1 MMLEP
6 SAFLITLGGILLLG
20 LATDALGKFTRLPR
34 VTLLLLFGLL
44 IGREGL
50 NLLPSSQELWFTY
63 TADMA
68 LVMVGFLLGQKF
80 NRKEF
85 QKYGLVVLQSSIII
99 VLITALMVSIG
110 LIMVGMQPALA
121 LLLAGISTATA
132 PAATLDVIHES
143 KAKGEFTDILQ
154 GIVAIDDA
162 WGIVLFSFILASVQV
177 LFGPGDVLLVLKY
190 GFWELFGAVGLGFAL
205 GVPMAYLSGRIK
217 PGEPT
222 LLEAL
227 GIVLLCGG
235 LSLAL
240 NVSFLLSSIVLGA
253 TISNFARHH
262 KRTFSAIEG
271 IEHPFLI
278 LFFIFAGASLELESL
293 LEVGLVGLIYIVL
306 RVAGRLLGGWLSGK
320 LTNLTEALTIWI
332 GPALLPQAGVAMGMA
347 LIAVHTLPEL
357 REIILP
363 VVIGSTIVFELF
375 GPIFTKLALS
385 KSGDLKTGKV

>member
-1 MMLEP
+1 MLEP

-20 LATDALGKFTRLPR
+20 LATDALGKYTRLPR

-80 NRKEF
+80 NRREF
-85 QKYGLVVLQSSIII
+85 KKHGQVVLQASLVIVVLTAII
-99 VLITALMVSIG
+99 VSAG
-110 LIMVGMQPALA
+110 LILVGFSMALA
-121 LLLAGISTATA
+121 LLLAGISTATD
-132 PAATLDVIHES
+132 PAATMDVIQENKS
-143 KAKGEFTDILQ
+143 KGEFTDILQ

-162 WGIVLFSFILASVQV
+162 WGIVLFSIILANVQGF
-177 LFGPGDVLLVLKY
+177 LGEGNPLLSIEH
-190 GFWELFGAVGLGFAL
+190 GFWELFGAVGLGIAL
-205 GVPMAYLSGRIK
+205 GIPMAYLSGRLK

-240 NVSFLLSSIVLGA
+240 NVSFLLSSIVLGT

-262 KRTFSAIEG
+262 KRAFSAIEG
-271 IEHPFLI
+271 IERPFLI

-293 LEVGLVGLIYIVL
+293 MEVGLVGILYIVL
-306 RVAGRLLGGWLSGK
+306 RVAGRLIGGWLSGK

-357 REIILP
+357 RETILP
-363 VVIGSTIVFELF
+363 VVIGSTVVFELF
-375 GPIFTKLALS
+375 GPIITKLALS
-385 KSGDLKTGKV
+385 KSGDLKTAKE